1 LLSATDQLAVKYLED
16 IKNEIHSVPAVPPKG
31 TSTVASVTQR
41 HTQDVVFG
49 RATPSAAASAFKTEV
64 QGLIDSAS

>member
-1 LLSATDQLAVKYLED
+1 M
-16 IKNEIHSVPAVPPKG
+16 
-31 TSTVASVTQR
+31 ASVIQR

-49 RATPSAAASAFKTEV
+49 RATPSAAADAFKTEA